1 MCACCGLTRC
11 ARAVQTVLASM
22 STKILREGMEVA
34 DERTKLEADVVT
46 GIEAVKTQA
55 WERPFISQITAIRSQ
70 VRPLCPRC
78 IVSGCTSGNLP
89 WNATPTTQVPPVT
102 PRRVLAT
109 QPTRRLWQ
117 QSILMCTRGQ

>member
-55 WERPFISQITAIRSQ
+55 WERPFTAQITAIRSQ

-78 IVSGCTSGNLP
+78 IVSGCTSGNLHGTRP
-89 WNATPTTQVPPVT
+89 QQLRFPLSPRVEYWQPNAPADFGS
-102 PRRVLAT
+102 RA
-109 QPTRRLWQ
+109 
-117 QSILMCTRGQ
+117 S